1 MLTYAR
7 FAGLKKGVTSKSKI
21 GYADIL
27 INYLYDDGI
36 PDIEQSKIRSYD
48 PSIIAKCELIK
59 PGQDIALE
67 LTAREVTITD
77 IEIAE
82 DGGDGNVE

>member
-7 FAGLKKGVTSKSKI
+7 FVGIKKGVTSKSKI

-27 INYLYDDGI
+27 LNFLFDDGT

-67 LTAREVTITD
+67 LTAREITITD
-77 IEIAE
+77 IEVADE
-82 DGGDGNVE
+82 KDESMV

>member
-7 FAGLKKGVTSKSKI
+7 FAGVKKGVTSKSKV

-27 INYLYDDGI
+27 LNYIYGDGI

-48 PSIIAKCELIK
+48 PSIIAKCDLIK

-67 LTAREVTITD
+67 LTARDVTITD
-77 IEIAE
+77 IEVAE
-82 DGGDGNVE
+82 DEADHA